1 MTHLD
6 IKRDLLPLKDH
17 LFRLALRIVTDGR
30 EAEDIVQDVLVKI
43 WEMCDTP
50 TFREIQHLETYA
62 MTMTRNMALDRLEQ
76 QRLRYIPL
84 YGRTQEGDEDYEA
97 QSLHEDIAD
106 NAALPDQ
113 RMEHDER
120 RLWMQRLLSELPE
133 KQRTILQLRDV
144 EERTYQEIGEIM
156 QIGESDV
163 KVTLHRARQ
172 ALKRIITERKSHG
185 L

>member
-1 MTHLD
+1 
-6 IKRDLLPLKDH
+6 
-17 LFRLALRIVTDGR
+17 
-30 EAEDIVQDVLVKI
+30 
-43 WEMCDTP
+43 
-50 TFREIQHLETYA
+50 
-62 MTMTRNMALDRLEQ
+62 
-76 QRLRYIPL
+76 
-84 YGRTQEGDEDYEA
+84 
-97 QSLHEDIAD
+97 
-106 NAALPDQ
+106 
-113 RMEHDER
+113 
-120 RLWMQRLLSELPE
+120 MQRLLSELPE